1 MCGRTSDDRGGL
13 RAAVKEYNRGE
24 WYTVNFEG
32 GEGGIFCSVGVERR
46 DSVGIFIYLF
56 PNEFLAYIVSLSF
69 EIRLNHHPSRI

>member
-32 GEGGIFCSVGVERR
+32 GGGGDFLQRRSGKARFSRDFYLSV
-46 DSVGIFIYLF
+46 SQ
-56 PNEFLAYIVSLSF
+56 
-69 EIRLNHHPSRI
+69 

>member
-32 GEGGIFCSVGVERR
+32 GGLQRGNGKARFSRDFYLSV
-46 DSVGIFIYLF
+46 SQ
-56 PNEFLAYIVSLSF
+56 
-69 EIRLNHHPSRI
+69 